1 MTLYPEGTQKPSASL
16 KHPST
21 HLRATP
27 SFYIRLFIKTDN
39 VNPSSEL
46 RQIVSFH
53 FNLIHQ
59 GKHYMSAWKRYS
71 SDKTSLFWK
80 FL

>member
-1 MTLYPEGTQKPSASL
+1 MTLYPEGTQKPSTSL

-27 SFYIRLFIKTDN
+27 SFYIRLFIKTAN

-53 FNLIHQ
+53 LTGSIKETLHVCLEEIL
-59 GKHYMSAWKRYS
+59 KR
-71 SDKTSLFWK
+71 
-80 FL
+80 